1 MWNDLEEDINIH
13 HPKALMDQFKNGQN
27 GDNKAAQIS
36 KKQEPKL
43 SKEASKKKKE
53 DEKLYNGELD
63 IGGMIRKGDIE
74 FQASRVKGKD
84 KIINKNI
91 EIEGKNNKLLDRNTK
106 KPQTVPLD
114 KGEKNTAKIEK
125 DIFKDLGIGGNISI
139 DSDNEVKHKP
149 KK

>member
-1 MWNDLEEDINIH
+1 
-13 HPKALMDQFKNGQN
+13 
-27 GDNKAAQIS
+27 
-36 KKQEPKL
+36 L